1 MHKSVEEN
9 VITLNLEFLPSIWDI
24 PALMYSLCFQ
34 NALYNYTKCA
44 TKFEQRFDPPPL
56 NNVKKTTLLEREGF
70 PYQGSLSA
78 NKLWRAFVVC
88 PRWKEKTNNNT
99 VRGGYHQTCSRETGR
114 EGATMD
120 PFLSFVYFYRTSKED
135 AILERGPWVAIGGRA
150 SDQGALASIYEWE
163 EVLFRLA
170 HLTQHR
176 LLAGGEKSSDSMSL
190 EDQSHF

>member
-1 MHKSVEEN
+1 MPFTIIQN
-9 VITLNLEFLPSIWDI
+9 VQPNLNNGL
-24 PALMYSLCFQ
+24 
-34 NALYNYTKCA
+34 T
-44 TKFEQRFDPPPL
+44 PPL

-99 VRGGYHQTCSRETGR
+99 VRGGYYQTCSRETGR

-120 PFLSFVYFYRTSKED
+120 PCLSFVYFYRTSKED

-176 LLAGGEKSSDSMSL
+176 LLAGGETNSDSMSL
-190 EDQSHF
+190 ADQSHF

>member
-1 MHKSVEEN
+1 
-9 VITLNLEFLPSIWDI
+9 
-24 PALMYSLCFQ
+24 MYSLCFQ

-44 TKFEQRFDPPPL
+44 TKFEQRFDPPL

-99 VRGGYHQTCSRETGR
+99 VRGGYYQTCSRETGR

-120 PFLSFVYFYRTSKED
+120 PCLSFVYFYRTSKED
-135 AILERGPWVAIGGRA
+135 AILSEDLELPLVGEQATRVPSRLSTNGKRFSSDSLTSLSTDSWLVGKQTQIQWVSRIRVIFKTHL
-150 SDQGALASIYEWE
+150 QIQQVFLI
-163 EVLFRLA
+163 RLIE
-170 HLTQHR
+170 R
-176 LLAGGEKSSDSMSL
+176 LLAGR
-190 EDQSHF
+190 EDKN